1 MVPETQAPAE
11 NLKHPGLFATA
22 ETGRSE
28 PPMVV
33 PWSNREEGPKSKTK
47 PIFLDSLFQVT
58 VVPTFTQKG
67 LFALAPAIPG
77 VTEAA
82 LPVRLMSTL
91 HEAEADPHLVAA
103 SHICPGFLFRAN
115 KAVGAALLFFA
126 RPVTG
131 HQNGG

>member
-1 MVPETQAPAE
+1 MI
-11 NLKHPGLFATA
+11 
-22 ETGRSE
+22 
-28 PPMVV
+28 V
-33 PWSNREEGPKSKTK
+33 PWSNGEEGPKSKTK